1 MYAVDAPTLSTR
13 RDTHRPRR
21 HELDRDYGPACHN
34 LAEYFYEVEED
45 AARAR
50 PLYKRATELL
60 PTYPTSWFGLGSTSS
75 TLNDEDGAVVA
86 YERLLELMPDNTF
99 GRKNICMGYLHLLCR
114 AVDFKEPEEFRR
126 YRAAFERHLA
136 EGLRRDPR
144 NADFPKLRIA
154 FDNVLTDVSDAQQLE
169 RIRAEARVAEA
180 RAAAESARDEVRDG

>member
-1 MYAVDAPTLSTR
+1 
-13 RDTHRPRR
+13 
-21 HELDRDYGPACHN
+21 
-34 LAEYFYEVEED
+34 
-45 AARAR
+45 
-50 PLYKRATELL
+50 
-60 PTYPTSWFGLGSTSS
+60 
-75 TLNDEDGAVVA
+75 
-86 YERLLELMPDNTF
+86 MPSNTF

-114 AVDFKEPEEFRR
+114 AVDFKEPDEFRR